1 MLALPMTVEQAQ
13 SPDGVRALKESRAI
27 PYVLTLECGH
37 EASTIGLRHESS
49 TPDWSEFS
57 EECWSCIGAERRVIS
72 WRPLQSANAVRA
84 QPTNEPS
91 EERQNK
97 KGITE

>member
-13 SPDGVRALKESRAI
+13 SPDGVRAL
-27 PYVLTLECGH
+27 
-37 EASTIGLRHESS
+37 
-49 TPDWSEFS
+49 
-57 EECWSCIGAERRVIS
+57 
-72 WRPLQSANAVRA
+72 RPLQSANAVRA